1 MKYILSIDQSTSGT
15 KALLLDRNGLLLGR
29 ADLPHQ
35 QKVNDR
41 GWVSHDPIEI
51 YENTIAA
58 AKKLIVAHNA
68 DASQIAAIGISN
80 QRETSL
86 IWDRETGEP
95 VADAVVWQ
103 CGRAQSICDRLD
115 AHAETIRK
123 KTGLRSHRST
133 GRSIRN
139 IPVLTE
145 TAATAHAYGNR
156 FLSFLLLVLRS
167 AFRFLKI
174 NPEHKASKRYGGLS

>member
-86 IWDRETGEP
+86 IWEI
-95 VADAVVWQ
+95 
-103 CGRAQSICDRLD
+103 GRA
-115 AHAETIRK
+115 H
-123 KTGLRSHRST
+123 
-133 GRSIRN
+133 
-139 IPVLTE
+139 V
-145 TAATAHAYGNR
+145 
-156 FLSFLLLVLRS
+156 
-167 AFRFLKI
+167 
-174 NPEHKASKRYGGLS
+174 